1 MTSYPNHPPP
11 AYTKNVGWGIF
22 NTHLTDG
29 STLIFR
35 KVGDTEWIQAKVLD
49 DRVYYS
55 TAKAVNPGEIY
66 HVTYTDK
73 GSLDFGILESGG
85 NSGYREY
92 EVKLE

>member
-1 MTSYPNHPPP
+1 MTLNQYLPPP
-11 AYTKNVGWGIF
+11 AYTQDESCGRF
-22 NTHLTDG
+22 NTHLQDG

-35 KVGDTEWIQAKVLD
+35 KVGDTEWIHAQVLD

-55 TAKAVNPGEIY
+55 NAKAVYPGEIY
-66 HVTYTDK
+66 HVTHTDK

-85 NSGYREY
+85 NSGYRNY